1 MKYKFVPDAG
11 IQADWRFEGL
21 TWEVV
26 RYDDGEFYMD
36 GGQFSIPINVED
48 IRSLSFRANRQ
59 GIFVEIKE

>member
-11 IQADWRFEGL
+11 VQADWRFEGL
-21 TWEVV
+21 TWELAL
-26 RYDDGEFYMD
+26 YDGELYMD

-48 IRSLSFRANRQ
+48 LRSLSFRANRQ